1 MSTMPWTPGALT
13 NPVKLWLD
21 DSSPMDSVDGACSS
35 WSSKVGDFRFVQAT
49 ASLRPSV
56 VSSAVAGARALVFD
70 GVDDYLSIQGTG
82 FGALLQ
88 NSGAAWLFS
97 VYQKTTADTTGRTHQ
112 LFYADSAS
120 APNRFAVGIG
130 HASATNA
137 PFLYTR
143 RVDANTTAGLYA
155 PASSVAGAWAMN
167 YSEMAWSTGA
177 ASIYVDGALVASN
190 AALTTAGVS
199 SNTASTTMLIGSNN
213 TASAD
218 MPKMRLAALIVGG
231 GSVPSLDE
239 RRRLEGWAAHRYGLQ
254 SNLASDHPY
263 RYTAPTME
271 LSVGDGFA
279 SKSGDL
285 PNQGRVYVP
294 QLARRWSVEHGGNGR
309 IYGNTVE
316 YIAPEVDL
324 NYPCR
329 VRLVR
334 DFDGVQIAEQW
345 SKADGSFDF
354 TWIDQ
359 RWTYTVLAYDPV
371 RNYRAVV
378 ADGVT
383 PEAMLWQ

>member
-1 MSTMPWTPGALT
+1 M
-13 NPVKLWLD
+13 
-21 DSSPMDSVDGACSS
+21 
-35 WSSKVGDFRFVQAT
+35 
-49 ASLRPSV
+49 
-56 VSSAVAGARALVFD
+56 SSAVAGARALVFD

-112 LFYADSAS
+112 LFYADSSS

-143 RVDANTTAGLYA
+143 RVDANTT
-155 PASSVAGAWAMN
+155 
-167 YSEMAWSTGA
+167 GA
-177 ASIYVDGALVASN
+177 ASIYVDGALIASN
-190 AALTTAGVS
+190 AALTTAGLS
-199 SNTASTTMLIGSNN
+199 SNTASTVMLIGSNN
-213 TASAD
+213 TASND
-218 MPKMRLAALIVGG
+218 MPKMRLAAMILGG

-263 RYTAPTME
+263 RYTSPMME
-271 LSVGDGFA
+271 LSVGEAFT

-354 TWIDQ
+354 TWVDT

-378 ADGVT
+378 ADGVS
-383 PEAMLWQ
+383 PEAMPWQ